1 MGNGHMTANKK
12 NPFLRHLFSL
22 FCLLV
27 NKVRLT
33 TTTTLQHTKQDV
45 PLMLSNDYGM
55 VLVPLMRQKRAV
67 KVTPNSTNT
76 MNDKYESSTK
86 YKRLSHSVHVQ
97 SDIRYR

>member
-1 MGNGHMTANKK
+1 MGD
-12 NPFLRHLFSL
+12 PVR
-22 FCLLV
+22 V
-27 NKVRLT
+27 IKVRLT
-33 TTTTLQHTKQDV
+33 TTTTHLQHTKQDHV

-67 KVTPNSTNT
+67 KVTPNNTNA